1 MDGSSR
7 PTRGGQQG
15 GQVAVGSKER
25 AVTDPKAPPQGVPPA
40 SLGSSL
46 PPATLQVHEPAAGES
61 SPSRFSLWLHRV
73 TVLMFVFLCASVGV
87 LLVILPWRPEWT
99 DNHLLFAYPNLQAIM
114 GSGFVRGIFSGL
126 GILNIWI
133 GFWEAVHYHEGN

>member
-7 PTRGGQQG
+7 PTRGGQHG
-15 GQVAVGSKER
+15 GQVDVGSKER
-25 AVTDPKAPPQGVPPA
+25 AVSDPKAPPQGVPPA
-40 SLGSSL
+40 SLGSGL
-46 PPATLQVHEPAAGES
+46 PPATLQVQEPAAGES
-61 SPSRFSLWLHRV
+61 FPSRFSLWLHRII
-73 TVLMFVFLCASVGV
+73 VLMFVFLCASVGV

-114 GSGFVRGIFSGL
+114 GSGFVRGVFSGL

>member
-1 MDGSSR
+1 MDGSCR
-7 PTRGGQQG
+7 PTRGGPQG
-15 GQVAVGSKER
+15 SQVAVGSKER

-40 SLGSSL
+40 SLGSAL
-46 PPATLQVHEPAAGES
+46 PPATLQVHEPVAGES

-99 DNHLLFAYPNLQAIM
+99 DNHLLFAYPNLQAFM
-114 GSGFVRGIFSGL
+114 GSGFVRGVFSGL